1 MDSGLKSFLES
12 GNALITDTLQKKSQ
26 PVKMPKKGTAAASL
40 VEKIEVK
47 DWDKSLISR
56 CKDEK
61 VPKKDVIAE
70 FKKIIDQ
77 EEALI

>member
-1 MDSGLKSFLES
+1 MDSTLKAFLES
-12 GNALITDTLQKKSQ
+12 GSSLITDTLQKKSQ
-26 PVKMPKKGTAAASL
+26 PVKIPKGPSCVT
-40 VEKIEVK
+40 EKIVV
-47 DWDKSLISR
+47 DGWDKALISR

-61 VPKKDVIAE
+61 IAKKDVITE

>member
-1 MDSGLKSFLES
+1 MDSGLKAFLES
-12 GNALITDTLQKKSQ
+12 GSALITDTLQKKSQ
-26 PVKMPKKGTAAASL
+26 PVKIPKGPSCVT
-40 VEKIEVK
+40 EKIVI
-47 DWDKSLISR
+47 DGWDKVLISR

-61 VPKKDVIAE
+61 IKKADVIAE